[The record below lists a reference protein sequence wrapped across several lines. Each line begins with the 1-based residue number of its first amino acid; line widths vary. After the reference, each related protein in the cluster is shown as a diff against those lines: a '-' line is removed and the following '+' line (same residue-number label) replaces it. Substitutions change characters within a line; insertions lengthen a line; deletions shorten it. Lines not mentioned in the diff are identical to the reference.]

1 MDKKKSNI
9 LVTGANG
16 QLGCAIRKAAAGS
29 RHHFIYTDVNEVPGQ
44 ETVYLDI
51 CNPDT
56 FDLVADSEDIDV
68 IVNCASYTN
77 VEKAE
82 DESGLAELLNAKAVA
97 GMAAT
102 ARRRNAVLI
111 HISTDYVF
119 GGDACSPIPE
129 DAEPAPLSVYG
140 ATKLAGEKAV
150 RDSACRHI
158 ILRTAWLYSRYGK
171 NFVKTMKALTASN
184 PVIKVVADQVGTPTR
199 ADDLAGFIVGI
210 IENGQLDNTGTYNF
224 TDEGVA
230 SWYDLAHEVCTLA
243 GNSCDV
249 QPCSTSEYKT
259 RAARPMYSVLDKSKV
274 KKTFG
279 ISLPYWR
286 DSLAECMKE
295 LSE

>member
-16 QLGCAIRKAAAGS
+16 QLGCAIRKASAGS
-29 RHHFIYTDVNEVPGQ
+29 RNHYIFTDVNEVPGL

-51 CNPDT
+51 CNSDT
-56 FDLVADSEDIDV
+56 FELVAESEAVDV

-82 DESGLAELLNAKAVA
+82 DDPALAELLNAKAVA
-97 GMAAT
+97 GMAAA

-111 HISTDYVF
+111 HISTDYIF
-119 GGDACSPIPE
+119 GGDASSPIPE
-129 DAEPAPLSVYG
+129 DAAPAPLSVYG

-184 PVIKVVADQVGTPTR
+184 SRIRVVADQTGTPTL
-199 ADDLAGFIVGI
+199 ADDLAEFIVRI
-210 IENGQLDNTGTYNF
+210 IEEDMLDRTGTYNF

-230 SWYDLAHEVCTLA
+230 SWYDLAHEVCSLA

-249 QPCSTSEYKT
+249 QPCSSDDYKT
-259 RAARPMYSVLDKSKV
+259 KATRPRYSVLDKTKV
-274 KKTFG
+274 KESFG
-279 ISLPYWR
+279 ITLPYWR
-286 DSLAECMKE
+286 DSLVKCMKE
-295 LSE
+295 LSD